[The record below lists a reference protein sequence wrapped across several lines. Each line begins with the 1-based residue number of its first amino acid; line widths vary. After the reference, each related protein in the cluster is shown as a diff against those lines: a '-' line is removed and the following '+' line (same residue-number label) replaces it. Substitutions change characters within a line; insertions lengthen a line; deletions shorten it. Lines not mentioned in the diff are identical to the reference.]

1 MSHEHTVTSSHKI
14 TPDFAL
20 HPKLYSWLVQYLKLK
35 EPVNIEAREM
45 GCADDSCP
53 IIETIFTIEQGNNKQ
68 FFKVARA
75 IKNIS
80 KNDIYF
86 SVQKQVL

>member
-1 MSHEHTVTSSHKI
+1 
-14 TPDFAL
+14 
-20 HPKLYSWLVQYLKLK
+20 
-35 EPVNIEAREM
+35 M

-53 IIETIFTIEQGNNKQ
+53 IVETIFSIVQGGDKQ
-68 FFKVARA
+68 YFKVARA

-86 SVQKQVL
+86 SVQKQVG

>member
-1 MSHEHTVTSSHKI
+1 
-14 TPDFAL
+14 
-20 HPKLYSWLVQYLKLK
+20 
-35 EPVNIEAREM
+35 M

>member
-1 MSHEHTVTSSHKI
+1 MSHEHNVTSSHQI
-14 TPDFAL
+14 TPDFGL
-20 HPKLYSWLVQYLKLK
+20 HPRLYSWLVQYLKLK
-35 EPVNIEAREM
+35 EPVIIEAREM

-53 IIETIFTIEQGNNKQ
+53 IVETIFSIVQGGDKQ
-68 FFKVARA
+68 YFKVARA

-86 SVQKQVL
+86 SVQKQVG